1 MQAGGPE
8 SGPLAALE
16 RAGQGRGTCHPRNE
30 QQKQE
35 DSRGSVARQAAAQVT
50 SRLGKR
56 PRLEH

>member
-35 DSRGSVARQAAAQVT
+35 DSRGSLARQATA
-50 SRLGKR
+50 
-56 PRLEH
+56 